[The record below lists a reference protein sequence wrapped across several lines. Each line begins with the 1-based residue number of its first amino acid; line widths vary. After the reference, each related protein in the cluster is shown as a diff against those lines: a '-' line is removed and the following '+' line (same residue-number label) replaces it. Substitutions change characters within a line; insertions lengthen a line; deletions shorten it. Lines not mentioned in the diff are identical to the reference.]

1 MLSSIKKL
9 IRAYWKPYLLIFA
22 IYTIG
27 LITMMRD
34 HFLVL
39 DDLSR
44 SVYGYNWGQDWNRVT
59 SSIVGY
65 FLHQSITIFDISPI
79 NQLIAIAILSLSSLL
94 LAKLFTK
101 KLTLPALFFSTF
113 LGLAPFM
120 VNAWQFHFDS
130 PFFALA
136 ILVSILP
143 YTLYWGKLNLSFLK
157 SPSKST
163 TKFLHL
169 DLGLTKFLRAV
180 LVTTIC
186 LSIMWTSFQSANG
199 IFLVLGLGLMLKN
212 FLSEQ
217 KQPYTTIITFILC
230 YIASAFIAFLI
241 AKDLTG
247 YRDISTFPL
256 ADLIPGI
263 LKNLSNTINAIFDSL
278 SATWAILL
286 PISILCLI
294 TYACLTQ
301 KSLRPI
307 SALFYLIFSI
317 PFAMSAYLLLIVFPT
332 PGRTFVGICFAFTV
346 FCLLCITAK
355 PSDKSHQKSFDK
367 KSLLFAPVFIL
378 LYSFCTF
385 SWSYG
390 NALAE
395 QTDYDNFRITL
406 VMHDLANIYKTNT
419 EKDQVTLEIINSSG
433 LSATMVQE
441 FRAFP
446 ATRYTYHVTQTGINQ
461 FSNTGYIKPMFFYA
475 NSFHY
480 PYSTNRAKEQP
491 TRIELYD
498 CDTPGYTTLVD
509 NYYHEIRELPIKDEE
524 EDRTVICLIFHDQA
538 KNPQEDTLEK
548 GPFLFHEIDNSN
560 PSDSL

>member
-101 KLTLPALFFSTF
+101 KLTPPVLFFSTF

-169 DLGLTKFLRAV
+169 DLGLAKFLRAI

-199 IFLVLGLGLMLKN
+199 IFLVRAKTTLYYYHYFYLMLYC
-212 FLSEQ
+212 LRL
-217 KQPYTTIITFILC
+217 YC
-230 YIASAFIAFLI
+230 
-241 AKDLTG
+241 
-247 YRDISTFPL
+247 
-256 ADLIPGI
+256 
-263 LKNLSNTINAIFDSL
+263 
-278 SATWAILL
+278 L
-286 PISILCLI
+286 PHR
-294 TYACLTQ
+294 Q
-301 KSLRPI
+301 RPHR
-307 SALFYLIFSI
+307 LPRHFYLPSI
-317 PFAMSAYLLLIVFPT
+317 RPHPW
-332 PGRTFVGICFAFTV
+332 
-346 FCLLCITAK
+346 
-355 PSDKSHQKSFDK
+355 H
-367 KSLLFAPVFIL
+367 
-378 LYSFCTF
+378 
-385 SWSYG
+385 
-390 NALAE
+390 
-395 QTDYDNFRITL
+395 
-406 VMHDLANIYKTNT
+406 
-419 EKDQVTLEIINSSG
+419 
-433 LSATMVQE
+433 
-441 FRAFP
+441 
-446 ATRYTYHVTQTGINQ
+446 
-461 FSNTGYIKPMFFYA
+461 
-475 NSFHY
+475 
-480 PYSTNRAKEQP
+480 
-491 TRIELYD
+491 
-498 CDTPGYTTLVD
+498 
-509 NYYHEIRELPIKDEE
+509 
-524 EDRTVICLIFHDQA
+524 
-538 KNPQEDTLEK
+538 PQE
-548 GPFLFHEIDNSN
+548 SQ
-560 PSDSL
+560 